1 VLFVN
6 TAGDPVTPRSS
17 AQQMSKLFVG
27 SGVLIVNGPGH
38 GYQSAPSKCAS
49 TLIARYFANGTVP
62 TQETWC
68 EPDVEAKYYF
78 GGGAA

>member
-6 TAGDPVTPRSS
+6 TVGDPVTPRSS
-17 AQQMSKLFVG
+17 AHQMSKLFVG
-27 SGVLIVNGPGH
+27 SGILIVNGPGH
-38 GYQSAPSKCAS
+38 GYDSAPSKCADAA
-49 TLIARYFANGTVP
+49 IAKYFADGTVP
-62 TQETWC
+62 TEELVC